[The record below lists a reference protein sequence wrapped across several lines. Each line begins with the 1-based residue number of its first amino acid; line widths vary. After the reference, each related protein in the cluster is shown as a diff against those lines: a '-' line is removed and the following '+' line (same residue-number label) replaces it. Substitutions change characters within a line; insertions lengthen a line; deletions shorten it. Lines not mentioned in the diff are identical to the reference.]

1 MEKKI
6 EKNLFVSQIIAFV
19 LRVAKSGHIEHY
31 TWHRRSMCEQTPLRF
46 HLSLGEIFS
55 KSNSLRMMKKLDKS
69 VLMDISQV
77 FVTL

>member
-1 MEKKI
+1 MEKKF
-6 EKNLFVSQIIAFV
+6 FVFQIIAFELAV
-19 LRVAKSGHIEHY
+19 SNSPNLEKD
-31 TWHRRSMCEQTPLRF
+31 TCHRRSMCEQTPLRF